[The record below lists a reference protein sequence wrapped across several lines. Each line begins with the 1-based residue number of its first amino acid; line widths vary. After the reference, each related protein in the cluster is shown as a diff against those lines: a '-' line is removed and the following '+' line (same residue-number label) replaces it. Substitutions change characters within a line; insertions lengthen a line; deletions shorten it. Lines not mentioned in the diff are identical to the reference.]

1 MANPASSK
9 PRRFLRGAGLG
20 AAGLTMTGLGAIE
33 ILQPMAAPCPIV
45 SQGVVRSVGPIR
57 RVRAGVRAVDQDW

>member
-1 MANPASSK
+1 MPNPAGSK
-9 PRRFLRGAGLG
+9 PRGFLRRAGLG

-33 ILQPMAAPCPIV
+33 ILQPKATPCPIV

-57 RVRAGVRAVDQDW
+57 KIRAGARAID